1 MIQKL
6 KLPIFALL
14 ISLSFILLWK
24 ILDLPSDEV
33 MIKMARGF
41 FLKYGFITVLVA
53 AIIESMLVV
62 GWYLPG
68 GIVIFSGV
76 ILASGHPYL
85 AMMSVSATIIGCT
98 IGYTANYFLG
108 KYGWYKLFIKFG
120 LSKSLSE
127 AQVQFQKYGYQ
138 SMYMS
143 YWQPN
148 LAALISTCA
157 GITHSSFS
165 KFFFHTVVSTFFW
178 SIFWGTSA
186 YVLGE
191 KILSYLG
198 AVFFGIMII
207 WIGFIIFK
215 NYFSK
220 TNA

>member
-6 KLPIFALL
+6 KLPIFVLL
-14 ISLSFILLWK
+14 ISLSFILVWK

-33 MIKMARGF
+33 LINMARGF
-41 FLKYGFITVLVA
+41 FLKYGFVTVLLA

-85 AMMSVSATIIGCT
+85 ALLSVLATIIGCI

-108 KYGWYKLFIKFG
+108 KYGWYRLFTKFG
-120 LSKSLSE
+120 LSKSLEE
-127 AQVQFQKYGYQ
+127 AQIQFKKYGYHA
-138 SMYMS
+138 MYMS

-157 GITHSSFS
+157 GIAHSSFS
-165 KFFFHTVVSTFFW
+165 KFFFHTTISTILW
-178 SIFWGTSA
+178 SLFWGGSA
-186 YVLGE
+186 YILGE
-191 KILSYLG
+191 KVLSYLG
-198 AVFFGIMII
+198 IVFFGVMIV
-207 WIGFIIFK
+207 WIVYIIYK
-215 NYFSK
+215 NYK
-220 TNA
+220 K

>member
-1 MIQKL
+1 MLQKL
-6 KLPIFALL
+6 KIPLFAILF
-14 ISLSFILLWK
+14 SLSFILIWK
-24 ILDLPSDEV
+24 VLKLPSDEV
-33 MIKMARGF
+33 MIELARGY

-85 AMMSVSATIIGCT
+85 AILSVSATIIGCT

-108 KYGWYKLFIKFG
+108 KYGWYKLFTKFG
-120 LSKSLSE
+120 LSKSLTE
-127 AQVQFQKYGYQ
+127 AEIQFAKYGYKA
-138 SMYMS
+138 MYMS

-157 GITHSSFS
+157 GITKAPFLRFFLASF
-165 KFFFHTVVSTFFW
+165 TATIIW
-178 SIFWGTSA
+178 SIFWGSSA
-186 YVLGE
+186 YILGE

-198 AVFFGIMII
+198 IVFFGIMIG
-207 WIGFIIFK
+207 WIGYIVYK
-215 NYFSK
+215 NYRK
-220 TNA
+220 